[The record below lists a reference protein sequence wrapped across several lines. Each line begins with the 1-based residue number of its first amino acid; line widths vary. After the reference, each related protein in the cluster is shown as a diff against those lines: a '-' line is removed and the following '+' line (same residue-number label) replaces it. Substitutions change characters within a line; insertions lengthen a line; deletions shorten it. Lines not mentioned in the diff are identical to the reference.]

1 MIKRGEIYFAQLN
14 PVVGSEQGGIRPVL
28 VIQNDIGN
36 QYSPTTIVLAITS
49 QINKAKLPTHV
60 ELKAEQYGLERDSV
74 ILAEQIRT
82 IDKTRLKQRIAVLD
96 EEMMNFVDQALA
108 SPRFPKY
115 SGGFFSRLD
124 SIQKTRRTRIRVT
137 MEIKIK
143 GVISSPPIELSFS
156 PYYAPILKSL

>member
-1 MIKRGEIYFAQLN
+1 MINRGEIYFAQLN

-49 QINKAKLPTHV
+49 QINKAKLPTHI
-60 ELKAEQYGLERDSV
+60 ELKAEKYGLERDSV

-96 EEMMNFVDQALA
+96 EEMMDNVDYAMQISLGL
-108 SPRFPKY
+108 S
-115 SGGFFSRLD
+115 
-124 SIQKTRRTRIRVT
+124 
-137 MEIKIK
+137 EI
-143 GVISSPPIELSFS
+143 
-156 PYYAPILKSL
+156 